1 MHHQRAAS
9 SDPAVEVIEPLK
21 PEPLDAP
28 ASEADAPDAPP
39 YLHRLLGPHFARAGK
54 RGSQAEAVAP
64 WGTRG
69 CWLGRIQRPRGQSS
83 PRPGHGARHGQTRA
97 IAPTRHSCS
106 LETASR
112 SMNASIYAN
121 SAAPVHDGDEHLH
134 WRCFCPDQK
143 GGTPQKCKPAAQIWT
158 VDIKSIKMQIK
169 TLT

>member
-28 ASEADAPDAPP
+28 ASEVDAPNALPH
-39 YLHRLLGPHFARAGK
+39 LHRLSGPHFARAGK
-54 RGSQAEAVAP
+54 RGRQAEAVAP

-112 SMNASIYAN
+112 SMNASIYEN
-121 SAAPVHDGDEHLH
+121 SAAPAHNGDEHLPR
-134 WRCFCPDQK
+134 RCFRRDQK
-143 GGTPQKCKPAAQIWT
+143 GRTPLKCTPVDQIWT
-158 VDIKSIKMQIK
+158 GDLKSIKRQIK
-169 TLT
+169 A